1 MVLNILFIVYV
12 LVKINKR
19 HENEMFK
26 TRCMALTA
34 VSITYLLVLPVHA
47 PLTYSYG
54 LLPFGI
60 SLGLIERER
69 ILLLEESK

>member
-1 MVLNILFIVYV
+1 
-12 LVKINKR
+12 
-19 HENEMFK
+19 MFK